1 MISLRF
7 LPAVEMGG
15 DLEFFKT
22 ASKQIKLFNKMLNI
36 KIYMP
41 KFMLLILGLI
51 LSFSLSANEKIRG
64 HYILVGNK
72 PESNSIKKVVFEEF
86 INFGCAHCNKLHK
99 ASKNFRKKFAN
110 KIEFVDIPIVFK
122 GQDDSPLRLYYVA
135 RKIGK
140 GDLIKDEL
148 FKASFIHGVNV
159 FDPGI
164 TNYLARSLGIRKEFQ
179 EEKDQQWVNQLIR
192 DGERKSLIYG
202 VRGTP
207 TVIIQQA
214 LKMDIGKYG
223 SMDAFVKKV
232 PETIEDLMQ

>member
-1 MISLRF
+1 MVNI
-7 LPAVEMGG
+7 VN
-15 DLEFFKT
+15 D
-22 ASKQIKLFNKMLNI
+22 ML
-36 KIYMP
+36 K
-41 KFMLLILGLI
+41 LILLALGI
-51 LSFSLSANEKIRG
+51 IMSFSISANEKIRG
-64 HYILVGNK
+64 HYKLVGNK
-72 PESNSIKKVVFEEF
+72 PESESIKKIVFEEF
-86 INFGCAHCNKLHK
+86 INFGCSHCNKLHK
-99 ASKNFRKKFAN
+99 ASKEFRKNFADQ
-110 KIEFVDIPIVFK
+110 IEFVDIPIVFK

-148 FKASFIHGVNV
+148 FNASFIHGVNV

-164 TNYLARSLGIRKEFQ
+164 TNYLARSLGISKEFQ
-179 EEKDQQWVNQLIR
+179 KEKDLQWVNQLIR

-223 SMDAFVKKV
+223 SMDAFLKKF
-232 PETIEDLMQ
+232 PETIEDLMR

>member
-1 MISLRF
+1 MVNIVNDML
-7 LPAVEMGG
+7 
-15 DLEFFKT
+15 
-22 ASKQIKLFNKMLNI
+22 KLV
-36 KIYMP
+36 
-41 KFMLLILGLI
+41 LLALGI
-51 LSFSLSANEKIRG
+51 VMSFSISANEKIRG
-64 HYILVGNK
+64 HYKLVGNK
-72 PESNSIKKVVFEEF
+72 PESKSIKKIVFEEF
-86 INFGCAHCNKLHK
+86 INFGCSHCNKLHK
-99 ASKNFRKKFAN
+99 ASKEFRKNFSDQ
-110 KIEFVDIPIVFK
+110 IEFVDIPIVFK

-148 FKASFIHGVNV
+148 FNASFIHGVNV

-164 TNYLARSLGIRKEFQ
+164 TNYLARSMGISKEFQ
-179 EEKDQQWVNQLIR
+179 KEKDLQWVNQLIQ

-223 SMDAFVKKV
+223 SMDAFLKKF
-232 PETIEDLMQ
+232 PETIEDLMR

>member
-1 MISLRF
+1 M
-7 LPAVEMGG
+7 
-15 DLEFFKT
+15 
-22 ASKQIKLFNKMLNI
+22 SK
-36 KIYMP
+36 
-41 KFMLLILGLI
+41 LILAAIGLI

-64 HYILVGNK
+64 HYKLVGNQ
-72 PESNSIKKVVFEEF
+72 PEPNNIKKVVFEEF
-86 INFGCAHCNKLHK
+86 INFGCSHCNKLHK
-99 ASKNFRKKFAN
+99 ASKEFRKNFSDQ
-110 KIEFVDIPIVFK
+110 IEFVDIPIVFK

-148 FKASFIHGVNV
+148 FNASFIHGVNV
-159 FDPGI
+159 FDPGV
-164 TNYLARSLGIRKEFQ
+164 TNYLARSMGISKEFQ
-179 EEKDQQWVNQLIR
+179 KEKDLQWVNQLIQ

-223 SMDAFVKKV
+223 SMDAFLKKF
-232 PETIEDLMQ
+232 PETIEDLMR

>member
-1 MISLRF
+1 MVNLINYI
-7 LPAVEMGG
+7 P
-15 DLEFFKT
+15 
-22 ASKQIKLFNKMLNI
+22 KL
-36 KIYMP
+36 
-41 KFMLLILGLI
+41 MLLVLGI
-51 LSFSLSANEKIRG
+51 FLSFSISANEKIRG
-64 HYILVGNK
+64 HYKLVGNK
-72 PESNSIKKVVFEEF
+72 PESKSIKKVIYEEF
-86 INFGCAHCNKLHK
+86 INFGCSHCNKLHK
-99 ASKNFRKKFAN
+99 ASKDFRKKFAN
-110 KIEFVDIPIVFK
+110 QIEFVDIPIVFK

-164 TNYLARSLGIRKEFQ
+164 TNYLAQSMGIRNEFR

-192 DGERKSLIYG
+192 NGERKSLIYG

-223 SMDAFVKKV
+223 TMEEFLKMV